1 MTSRFLDAY
10 RAKLAAGEILGDP
23 AQDMAVQALARLYVE
38 LSDSSSGQGLSV
50 VAPSLAVRSGWWM
63 FRKKAPEPVGAPRG
77 VYLYGAPGRGKS
89 MLMDLFFRALPET
102 IGSRRIHFHAF
113 MIEVHDF
120 IHARRKAG
128 AAGVDSALPVLA
140 REMASALRILCL
152 DEFLVTDVADAMIL
166 GRLFGALFDAGL
178 AVVTTSN
185 FAPEDLYKGGLQRD
199 RFEPFIAQ
207 IRQKMEVVRLDG
219 ATDYRT
225 LYLEREGTWF
235 WPLGQEAQER
245 ADALFS
251 VLTGHAPMH
260 EEILEVKGR
269 RIPITRVAGGVA
281 RLTFSE
287 LCEQPHGAEDF
298 LKLAASFHT
307 VFLEGVP
314 ILGYDRRNE
323 ARRLI
328 LLIDALY
335 DNAVRLVVTAQETP
349 ENLYRGHDHAFEFS
363 RTISRLAEMGTRRW
377 LEKTREVKQI
387 HA

>member
-1 MTSRFLDAY
+1 MSAGFTESY
-10 RAKLAAGEILGDP
+10 REKVAAGDILSDP
-23 AQDMAVQALARLYVE
+23 AQEQAVQALARLYGD
-38 LSDSSSGQGLSV
+38 LT
-50 VAPSLAVRSGWWM
+50 
-63 FRKKAPEPVGAPRG
+63 APRAEQTEKPAG
-77 VYLYGAPGRGKS
+77 FWPFRRKEPAAPASVRGIYLHGAPGRGKS
-89 MLMDLFFRALPET
+89 MLMDLFFRTLPEET
-102 IGSRRIHFHAF
+102 GRRRVHFHAF

-128 AAGVDSALPVLA
+128 TAGVDSALPALA
-140 REMASALRILCL
+140 REMASALRVLCL

-166 GRLFGALFDAGL
+166 GRLFSALFEAGL

-185 FAPEDLYKGGLQRD
+185 FAPEKLYEGGLQRD

-207 IRQKMEVVRLDG
+207 IRERMDIVRLDG

-225 LYLEREGTWF
+225 RHLEREGTWF
-235 WPLGQEAQER
+235 WPLGEAARAR

-251 VLTGHAPMH
+251 TLTGHAPVH

-269 RIPITRVAGGVA
+269 RIPVARVAGGVA

-298 LKLAASFHT
+298 LKLADAFHT

-335 DNAVRLVVTAQETP
+335 DKGVRLVATAEAEP

-363 RTISRLAEMGTRRW
+363 RTISRLKEMGTHHW
-377 LEKTREVKQI
+377 LEKSQEVKRI

>member
-1 MTSRFLDAY
+1 MSGGFIEAY
-10 RAKLAAGEILGDP
+10 RAKIAAGEILSDP
-23 AQDMAVQALARLYVE
+23 AQDGAIQALARLYDDLTAARVE
-38 LSDSSSGQGLSV
+38 PEAEKSAGFWPFL
-50 VAPSLAVRSGWWM
+50 R
-63 FRKKAPEPVGAPRG
+63 KAPPAAPMAARG
-77 VYLYGAPGRGKS
+77 IYLHGAPGRGKS
-89 MLMDLFFRALPET
+89 MLMDLFFRTLPED
-102 IGSRRIHFHAF
+102 IGRRRVHFHAF

-128 AAGVDSALPVLA
+128 TAGVDSALPVLA
-140 REMASALRILCL
+140 REMAEALRVLCL

-166 GRLFGALFDAGL
+166 ERLFSALFEAGL

-185 FAPEDLYKGGLQRD
+185 FAPENLYEGGLQRD

-207 IRQKMEVVRLDG
+207 IMQKMDVVALEG

-225 LYLEREGTWF
+225 LYLEREGTYF
-235 WPLGQEAQER
+235 WPLGAASQAR
-245 ADALFS
+245 ADALFAA
-251 VLTGHAPMH
+251 LTGHAPVH
-260 EEILEVKGR
+260 ETVVEVKGR
-269 RIPITRVAGGVA
+269 RIVIPCVAGGVA
-281 RLTFSE
+281 RLSFSE

-298 LKLAASFHT
+298 LKIAGAFHT

-314 ILGYDRRNE
+314 ILGAERRNE

-335 DNAVRLVVTAQETP
+335 DKAVRLVVTAEAAP

-363 RTISRLAEMGTRRW
+363 RTISRLNEMGTHRW
-377 LEKTREVKQI
+377 LEKSQEVKRI